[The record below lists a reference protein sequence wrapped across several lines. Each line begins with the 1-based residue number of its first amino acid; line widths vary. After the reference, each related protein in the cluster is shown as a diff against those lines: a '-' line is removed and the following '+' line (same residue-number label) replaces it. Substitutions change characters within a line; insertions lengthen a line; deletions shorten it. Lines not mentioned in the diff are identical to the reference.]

1 MKPKRCA
8 IYCRVS
14 TGHQDFELQKTELT
28 ALADF
33 RKWSI
38 VEVFTDKLSGTKD
51 KRPSLDR
58 MMVDARKGKF
68 DVIVVWKYDRFARST
83 RHLLAALEEF
93 KTLGID
99 FVSLNDGAD
108 TTTASGKLLFTII
121 AGFAEFEL
129 SVRRERCE
137 AGIKRAQAHGTRSG
151 RPFGRPEAEV
161 DTEAITNLRAQ
172 GLSWRAVAA
181 QLGIN
186 KDTAI
191 RHAAEA

>member
-1 MKPKRCA
+1 MKPKRVA
-8 IYCRVS
+8 IYIRVS
-14 TGHQDFELQKTELT
+14 TGHQDYEMQKTDLT
-28 ALADF
+28 ALCEF
-33 RKWSI
+33 RKWTV
-38 VEVFTDKLSGTKD
+38 VETYADKMSGTKD
-51 KRPSLDR
+51 KGPSLDR
-58 MMVDARKGKF
+58 MMADAKKERF
-68 DVIVVWKYDRFARST
+68 DVVVVWKYDRFARST

-93 KTLGID
+93 KELGID

-137 AGIKRAQAHGTRSG
+137 AGIRRAQKNGTRSG
-151 RPFGRPEAEV
+151 RPFGRPEVEV
-161 DTEAITNLRAQ
+161 DPAAIADLRQ
-172 GLSWRAVAA
+172 KGLSWRAVAA

-191 RHAAEA
+191 RHASEA